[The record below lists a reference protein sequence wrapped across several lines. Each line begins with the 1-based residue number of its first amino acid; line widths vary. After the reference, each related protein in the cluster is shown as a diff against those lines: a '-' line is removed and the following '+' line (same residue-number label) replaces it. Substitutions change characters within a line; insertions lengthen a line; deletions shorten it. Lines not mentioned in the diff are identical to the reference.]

1 MELYL
6 IIATVN
12 RPEMLRN
19 ILLFLKNQSVLP
31 TRVLIVGTKIQDFPP
46 DYIKADYEEFLI
58 GPPGLTKQRNLGM
71 KKALERNAD
80 IISFIDDD
88 FLPHPDY
95 FKNLL
100 YSFSKYTDASMIHG
114 DVIADGRANQG
125 YSFNQGLEILLKH
138 KTLQSEAEITKYAY
152 GCNMSVRTNLVGTS
166 QFDEALSLYGWL
178 EDLDFSVVMSKKGK
192 IIKDFSLIGVHLSE
206 KKGRIKE
213 IKYGYSQIIN
223 PIYLY
228 RKKNLSFLDCVSLVI
243 KPMLANMLKFY
254 IPEPWVDR
262 KGRLKGNMIAVWHL
276 AKGKIDPSYILY
288 L

>member
-31 TRVLIVGTKIQDFPP
+31 AKVFVVGTKIQDFPS
-46 DYIKADYEEFLI
+46 DYIKVDYEEFLV
-58 GPPGLTKQRNLGM
+58 GPSGLTKQRNLGM
-71 KKALERNAD
+71 KKALEKNAD

-88 FLPHPDY
+88 FLPHQDY

-100 YSFSKYTDASMIHG
+100 HSFSRHTDVSMIHG
-114 DVIADGRANQG
+114 DVIADGRSSQG
-125 YSFNQGLEILLKH
+125 YSFDQGLEILLRH
-138 KTLQSEAEITKYAY
+138 NILQGEANITKSAY
-152 GCNMSVRTNLVGTS
+152 GCNMSVRANLVGTS
-166 QFDEALSLYGWL
+166 QFDENLPLYAWL
-178 EDLDFSVVMSKKGK
+178 EDLDFSVEMSRKGK